1 MQKPVHEVTRN
12 TFIADFL
19 SANPIPNILQ
29 KTSLI
34 GAKFYHEK
42 TSLKIWF
49 KDILFC
55 IWYNTV

>member
-1 MQKPVHEVTRN
+1 MKWPETRLSQ
-12 TFIADFL
+12 TSFL

-42 TSLKIWF
+42 NIF
-49 KDILFC
+49 KNL
-55 IWYNTV
+55 V